1 MQTFRKCWLLII
13 IIIIIIIIKIMSNYN
28 YENNIMYNNYTIGIV
43 IITIT

>member
-1 MQTFRKCWLLII
+1 MRTFRKCWLLII
-13 IIIIIIIIKIMSNYN
+13 ISIITIIIKIMSNYN